1 VTFTTQR
8 ARRWLVAS
16 VTVMLCWL
24 ISHGTYA
31 GSGDE
36 AHYAMMAH
44 SLAFDRDLDLAN
56 NYGNKDNLI
65 HSGALAPEN
74 HARPGVDGRLRPV
87 HDVGFPI
94 VMAPYFFPAYLTA
107 ESVNDGLSEY
117 WRRRTRL
124 TGGIALRHMLSLG
137 MIALTC
143 WLALQLFELFER
155 TAASPARALLWSA
168 AIALS
173 PPLLS
178 HAYLFFT
185 EIMSAT
191 LALWIFRRVR
201 AENATPA
208 VAALAGFVTAYLVLI
223 HIRNVG
229 LFAALVLLA
238 AFEWRRDAGRLLLPF
253 LAAALIPLALRTFVV
268 HRFWGSWITTP
279 LAVTNPE
286 FPLSMIP
293 SEVFMRIAGLLI
305 DQEHG
310 LLPYAP
316 LYLLAPIGW
325 FALRRRTASLAMAS
339 LVVVAIALAPILL
352 PFINPYGWRGGW
364 SPAARFLVPVMPFVA
379 LWVFAAATTPRY
391 ALAANVL
398 LAVQLAVS
406 VYFMAHPMLLW
417 NDGDGISA
425 VLVALG
431 LQGWASAL
439 PSIGVR

>member
-1 VTFTTQR
+1 
-8 ARRWLVAS
+8 
-16 VTVMLCWL
+16 MLCWL

-56 NYGNKDNLI
+56 NYADTNNLI
-65 HSGALAPEN
+65 DSGALAPGN
-74 HARPGVDGRLRPV
+74 HARPGIDGRLRPV
-87 HDVGFPI
+87 HDVGFPV
-94 VMAPYFFPAYLTA
+94 VMAPYFLPAYITA
-107 ESVNDGLSEY
+107 DRVNSGLSDY

-124 TGGIALRHMLSLG
+124 TGGIALRQMLSLG

-143 WLALQLFELFER
+143 WLALQLFALFER
-155 TAASPARALLWSA
+155 MPASPARALVWSA
-168 AIALS
+168 AIVLS

-178 HAYLFFT
+178 HAFLFFT

-191 LALWIFRRVR
+191 LALWVFRRVR
-201 AENATPA
+201 AEPVTPV
-208 VAALAGFVTAYLVLI
+208 VAALAGFVAAYLVLI

-229 LFAALVLLA
+229 LFAGLVALAAYQWRGGARRLLVALV
-238 AFEWRRDAGRLLLPF
+238 AGATAP
-253 LAAALIPLALRTFVV
+253 LIVRTFVV
-268 HRFWGSWITTP
+268 HRFWGTWITTP

-286 FPLSMIP
+286 FPPSMIVA
-293 SEVFMRIAGLLI
+293 EVFTRVAGMLI

-325 FALRRRTASLAMAS
+325 FALRRQDRSLATASLA
-339 LVVVAIALAPILL
+339 VVAIALAPILL

-364 SPAARFLVPVMPFVA
+364 SPAARFLVPIIPFVA
-379 LWVFAAATTPRY
+379 LWVFAAANTSTYSR
-391 ALAANVL
+391 LASVMLVL
-398 LAVQLAVS
+398 QLAISVS
-406 VYFMAHPMLLW
+406 FMAHPMLLW

-431 LQGWASAL
+431 LEGWAPML
-439 PSIGVR
+439 PSIGVP